1 MQYNSTIQPTQFI
14 PLYDKTKNIIGQ
26 FEISTHV
33 KKSNDDTFTLKTLI
47 KCGSNANIILL
58 KIPRIPIWV
67 SLYFFKVQLAI
78 AMLLYIN
85 FLSRS
90 HLHTPILKVPW

>member
-14 PLYDKTKNIIGQ
+14 PLYDKNKNIIGQ

-47 KCGSNANIILL
+47 KCGSNANIILKNTENPHL
-58 KIPRIPIWV
+58 GFSV
-67 SLYFFKVQLAI
+67 FFFKVQLAI
-78 AMLLYIN
+78 AMLLYIK
-85 FLSRS
+85 L
-90 HLHTPILKVPW
+90 P